1 MTTLFSPVGTADPIT
16 QLGDGPMLHIVR
28 NRRPDRVVL
37 YMSPAMAAFQQAD
50 ERYTKAIELLA
61 ESLKMPAPEIELI
74 ESRFE
79 EVYRFD
85 RYIEEFEPL
94 LKQYAGADEALLV
107 NASSG
112 TAGMAQALVALGSFG
127 RLNLELLQVITPKKG
142 INGQRDRE
150 DPNDYDLDAL
160 WEFDCEIERD
170 AACRIVA
177 VRTPNFSERLLRENV
192 IALCRNFEYEA
203 AFGLVQQMGSA
214 SAGAKR
220 MIEAAAARLNLDG
233 ALPAKVFGG
242 TDLGYKANDLLVEY
256 LYAMEVRLEQGHWA
270 EFMRALS
277 PALTELMKKSLRAFL
292 PEESYVQFKDGKPTQ
307 RYNVSAIDSD
317 SRLAEV
323 LYPCHY
329 RNEGAF
335 ISNDAYARLVKAYCG
350 DRDVAEKID
359 SLRYVERK
367 SRNSLAHSLRAS
379 TRGMIEKE
387 CDMSLNGIMETLFE
401 LHGSAKPG
409 LYGRINEAIVA
420 AL

>member
-177 VRTPNFSERLLRENV
+177 VRNCCS
-192 IALCRNFEYEA
+192 
-203 AFGLVQQMGSA
+203 AF
-214 SAGAKR
+214 
-220 MIEAAAARLNLDG
+220 
-233 ALPAKVFGG
+233 
-242 TDLGYKANDLLVEY
+242 
-256 LYAMEVRLEQGHWA
+256 
-270 EFMRALS
+270 
-277 PALTELMKKSLRAFL
+277 
-292 PEESYVQFKDGKPTQ
+292 
-307 RYNVSAIDSD
+307 
-317 SRLAEV
+317 
-323 LYPCHY
+323 
-329 RNEGAF
+329 
-335 ISNDAYARLVKAYCG
+335 
-350 DRDVAEKID
+350 
-359 SLRYVERK
+359 
-367 SRNSLAHSLRAS
+367 
-379 TRGMIEKE
+379 
-387 CDMSLNGIMETLFE
+387 
-401 LHGSAKPG
+401 
-409 LYGRINEAIVA
+409 
-420 AL
+420 